1 MHPHPAA
8 SKTFKIIPFSGS
20 KKRSLL
26 EWGTSCENL
35 ASVEY
40 ADAFIP
46 LDGIF
51 AEASMGVDPKLWAA
65 DGVHPTA
72 AGAQLIADR
81 YADAFD
87 KLFPLMK

>member
-1 MHPHPAA
+1 VPTGALEIGRPDLDA
-8 SKTFKIIPFSGS
+8 KIQVTR
-20 KKRSLL
+20 K
-26 EWGTSCENL
+26 L
-35 ASVEY
+35 AREY

-51 AEASMGVDPKLWAA
+51 AEASLHVDPKLWAA
-65 DGVHPTA
+65 DGVHPTT

-87 KLFPLMK
+87 KLFPTIGK